1 MEPEIIIF
9 MFGVLSPLFIFIF
22 GRQLLDNKT
31 SWLILVK
38 VSAVI
43 AIVGIILTAFNL
55 GKQSMFISLVVPLYS
70 ISIYRP
76 LYLYIV
82 NKTNRQPIDTAM
94 DWRSGLFYDRLFNI
108 VYIVLST
115 VVPMVG
121 LLVLISLLNKN
132 GY

>member
-1 MEPEIIIF
+1 
-9 MFGVLSPLFIFIF
+9 MFGVLSPLLIFIF

-31 SWLILVK
+31 SWSILVK

-43 AIVGIILTAFNL
+43 AIVGIILTTFNL
-55 GKQSMFISLVVPLYS
+55 GNQSMFISLVAPLYS

-76 LYLYIV
+76 LYLYFV